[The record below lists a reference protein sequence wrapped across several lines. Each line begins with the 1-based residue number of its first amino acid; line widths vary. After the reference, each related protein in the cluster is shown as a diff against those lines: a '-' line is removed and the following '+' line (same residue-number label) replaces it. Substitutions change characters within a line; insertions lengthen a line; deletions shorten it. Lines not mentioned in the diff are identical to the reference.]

1 MDAAVLVKNFPFI
14 IIEAKN
20 NSYSMNAVLQGL
32 QYYGLTN
39 MDFIDNDPSFLITF
53 DRGIFYVYGVAKV
66 NRRVVCSCL
75 LSLEF
80 TNYFFN
86 IEGFNDKLFRCLGAL
101 RFFFDK
107 FTSRKVNKSSDSQH
121 NKYSSIKSAS

>member
-1 MDAAVLVKNFPFI
+1 MLL
-14 IIEAKN
+14 EAKN
-20 NSYSMNAVLQGL
+20 SAYSLNAVLQGL
-32 QYYGLTN
+32 QYYGLTSG
-39 MDFIDNDPSFLITF
+39 DFIDNDPCFLITF
-53 DRGIFYVYGVAKV
+53 DRGILYAYGVAKV

-86 IEGFNDKLFRCLGAL
+86 AQKFTDTLFICLGPL

-107 FTSRKVNKSSDSQH
+107 FSARIPEKSSDLQH
-121 NKYSSIKSAS
+121 IKYYSIKSTLRYKTIHFRPFSV